1 MAIIKD
7 INYNKK
13 YSPIFFVSFFLYL
26 IPIALITGPFLPD
39 LFCTITIILFIIF
52 FLKKS
57 YNILTNKIIFI
68 LLLAW
73 LYFFCRSIF
82 YGDIEIIL
90 RTFFY
95 IRFILLSVCIAY
107 CHQINKNFQHY
118 FLFSIIVSLFIVLIS
133 GYIEFFFKY
142 NPFRSI
148 GYLNNRLSGIFGD
161 EMIIGSFLSVLVPL
175 SSALLISYN
184 KKILHYLSLFL
195 IISGLILVLVS
206 QERAATVIICIFII
220 CYFLFLIFFKN
231 KKYYIDFFVT
241 LFIFFFVLSNNTSV
255 KNRFLTII
263 EAKNIISL
271 EQSNHAGH
279 YLTAYKMFKD
289 NIIFGQGPRTF
300 RILCEKEEFL
310 TKNGCSTHPHNFF
323 LQLLA
328 ETGLVGSFLF
338 YTFYLY
344 VLSYSIKLIFS
355 FKHPNYINHF
365 SKSFFLCVLVLAE
378 FFPLVPSGNFF
389 VNWLNIR
396 LFLPIGF
403 LVAQIIIEKKNI
415 NAI

>member
-1 MAIIKD
+1 
-7 INYNKK
+7 
-13 YSPIFFVSFFLYL
+13 
-26 IPIALITGPFLPD
+26 
-39 LFCTITIILFIIF
+39 
-52 FLKKS
+52 
-57 YNILTNKIIFI
+57 
-68 LLLAW
+68 
-73 LYFFCRSIF
+73 
-82 YGDIEIIL
+82 
-90 RTFFY
+90 
-95 IRFILLSVCIAY
+95 
-107 CHQINKNFQHY
+107 
-118 FLFSIIVSLFIVLIS
+118 
-133 GYIEFFFKY
+133 
-142 NPFRSI
+142 
-148 GYLNNRLSGIFGD
+148 LSGIFGD

-231 KKYYIDFFVT
+231 KKYCIDFFVT
-241 LFIFFFVLSNNTSV
+241 LFIFFFVISNNTSV

-355 FKHPNYINHF
+355 FKQPNYINHF